1 MHNMKHESYESII
14 DKLKEQRP
22 KTRDYPVI
30 SIPICRGVR
39 RIYSI
44 HFFRSM
50 MPLYRKVV
58 RCLKV
63 KKHISLYPCQFAEGI
78 RHI

>member
-14 DKLKEQRP
+14 HKLKEQRP
-22 KTRDYPVI
+22 KTRGYPVI

-39 RIYSI
+39 RIYSTLLQVYDATL
-44 HFFRSM
+44 SNGCT
-50 MPLYRKVV
+50 V
-58 RCLKV
+58 LKSG
-63 KKHISLYPCQFAEGI
+63 KKTISLYPCQFAEGI